1 MENQITPFAY
11 AGFPYIYYQNVLAEK
26 PSLVIEYQNQ
36 ELTIHH
42 YSQSFKLS
50 MPPLQA
56 LEFLEE
62 LTENLPNPKFTSPPP
77 KNSHYQYGL
86 IGFFGFEFGLKL
98 LNTKLD
104 LKKLKN
110 QQIPDFYFI
119 LPTSIKILDDQFNIT
134 SEYKIKNEQPLFLT
148 PSEQAGQTKSIE
160 SNSAKSNLTKN
171 QYLKKLD
178 KIKELLT
185 NGETYQVNFAQKWT
199 TNSNQLPHQI
209 FEKLSQANPSSHQAL
224 LVTPDFSI
232 ISNSPESLFIKTKN
246 QLKTYPIKGTLPA
259 SEDPKK
265 LLESK
270 KDQAEL
276 EMIVDLERN
285 DLGKIAKTG
294 TVKVT
299 KHRYLETYSN
309 VHHTL
314 SEISCTLQED
324 LKFSQIIQSIFP
336 GGSVT
341 GCPKHRTCQYIHD
354 LEPDLREYYCG
365 SIGYLDKSGNAQFN
379 ILIRSI
385 LNIGN
390 QIEYHSGGG
399 ITIQSNS
406 LDEYQETFQKAEN
419 LVKILTQ

>member
-1 MENQITPFAY
+1 MSLQKSNPFLS
-11 AGFPYIYYQNVLAEK
+11 AGFPYIYYQNILAEK
-26 PSLVIEYQNQ
+26 PSLVLEYTNQ

-42 YSQSFKLS
+42 YSQSFKLK
-50 MPPLQA
+50 MPPKES

-62 LTENLPNPKFTSPPP
+62 LVENLPKPKFDRKPNS
-77 KNSHYQYGL
+77 KNHFQYGL
-86 IGFFGFEFGLKL
+86 LGFFGFEFGLKL
-98 LNTKLD
+98 MNTKLD
-104 LKKLKN
+104 IQKLHK

-119 LPTSIKILDDQFNIT
+119 LPTSVKILDKKLNVIEHYSVQN
-134 SEYKIKNEQPLFLT
+134 EKNVFLT
-148 PSEQAGQTKSIE
+148 PTIKPPT
-160 SNSAKSNLTKN
+160 SNEPQQKAKSNLTKK
-171 QYLKKLD
+171 QYFKKFEQ
-178 KIKELLT
+178 IKDLFI

-199 TNSNQLPHQI
+199 TESKKLPAQI
-209 FEKLSQANPSSHQAL
+209 FEELTKINPSSHQAL

-232 ISNSPESLFIKTKN
+232 ISNSPESLFIKTKDK
-246 QLKTYPIKGTLPA
+246 LSTYPIKGTLPA
-259 SEDPKK
+259 SENPQK
-265 LLESK
+265 LLDSK

-285 DLGKIAKTG
+285 DLGKIAKAG

-299 KHRYLETYSN
+299 KHRYIESYSN

-314 SEISCTLQED
+314 SEITCQVNKD
-324 LKFSQIIQSIFP
+324 IKFSQIIQSIFP

-341 GCPKHRTCQYIHD
+341 GCPKHRTCQFIHE

-385 LNIGN
+385 LNIGT
-390 QIEYHSGGG
+390 QVEYHSGGG
-399 ITIQSNS
+399 ITIQS
-406 LDEYQETFQKAEN
+406 DPEEEYQETFQKAEN